1 MNANEWVTVMLAR
14 IRSMGRF
21 TEADVLEID
30 PDNAYD
36 ISNEFHWGLN

>member
-1 MNANEWVTVMLAR
+1 MNPNEWVTAMATR
-14 IRSMGRF
+14 IRAMGYF

-36 ISNEFHWGLN
+36 IDNEAVWGLT